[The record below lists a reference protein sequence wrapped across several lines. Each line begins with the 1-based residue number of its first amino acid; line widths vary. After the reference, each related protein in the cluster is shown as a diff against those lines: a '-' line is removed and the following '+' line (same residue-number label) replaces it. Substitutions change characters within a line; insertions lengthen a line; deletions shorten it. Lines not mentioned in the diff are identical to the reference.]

1 MEVSISVATIAVSEF
16 AGLTRGILALRG
28 IAVLH
33 IIVTVVTG
41 CGSVHPVVSQA
52 DSQTDIYPKTTV
64 PIVEVQTKSTGH
76 SQITWADLVRNK
88 RSEKDLDNGMC
99 QPLIPLK

>member
-1 MEVSISVATIAVSEF
+1 MLADFFTKPLQGSLFRLFRDVLLGRAHIS
-16 AGLTRGILALRG
+16 ALFPAPFPSSSSKER
-28 IAVLH
+28 
-33 IIVTVVTG
+33 
-41 CGSVHPVVSQA
+41 
-52 DSQTDIYPKTTV
+52 
-64 PIVEVQTKSTGH
+64 VEVQTKSTGH